1 MGDILWQT
9 AMNEPS
15 TSQPQGPRLTE
26 NDQLFDEL
34 LENIV
39 YVGNLP
45 KNIMLTDLIELFKYA
60 GRIERVAWYG
70 EHRTDINTK
79 VAFVRFRHS
88 RHAKEAAKWDRI
100 RYHDSILI
108 VMQIFKDQWFD
119 MSVSI
124 MVRNIRDDT
133 TDWQLY
139 EAFRRFGKIY
149 GILIPTHGTAYV
161 GFYYEAETQCALE
174 MNNNMFNG
182 NRMRVEMLRR
192 NLPLQQI
199 DIFDM
204 SRNEVRLLR
213 DMLLEVDE
221 KLEQFYSAYDEAFNY
236 SSKDYRRWKRKRRRV
251 TPLLSDS
258 SSSSESSSSSVSELS
273 NRSANEVRRILCGSN
288 EENRCL
294 GIFGMNPDTTE
305 KTLMKLFSRY
315 GHVKDI
321 KLIYDGKTN
330 VSRGYSFIYFK
341 HASDAR
347 RAQRKLNGTM
357 LEGRKVR
364 VDFSRS
370 KPHEPRA
377 DRRKR
382 VSPTAT
388 AATAASTSADRCCHR
403 RHGTTHHKKRKK
415 RRVCYSSSDSE

>member
-1 MGDILWQT
+1 
-9 AMNEPS
+9 MNEPS
-15 TSQPQGPRLTE
+15 TSQLQQPRLTE
-26 NDQLFDEL
+26 NDQLFEEL
-34 LENIV
+34 HGHIV

-45 KNIMLTDLIELFKYA
+45 KSTLLTELIELFKFA

-79 VAFVRFRHS
+79 IAFIRFRTA
-88 RHAKEAAKWDRI
+88 RHAKEAAKWDRV
-100 RYHDSILI
+100 RYFDSVLI

-124 MVRNIRDDT
+124 IVRNIRDDT

-161 GFYYEAETQCALE
+161 GFYYEEETQRALE
-174 MNNNMFNG
+174 MDNNMFNG
-182 NRMRVEMLRR
+182 NRMRVAMLRR

-199 DIFDM
+199 DIFDTA
-204 SRNEVRLLR
+204 RNDVRLLR

-236 SSKDYRRWKRKRRRV
+236 SSKEYRRWKRKRRRV
-251 TPLLSDS
+251 TPLLSES
-258 SSSSESSSSSVSELS
+258 SDTSSESSASTVSVIS
-273 NRSANEVRRILCGSN
+273 NRSVTDVRRILCASN

-294 GIFGMNPDTTE
+294 GIFGMSPETTE
-305 KTLMKLFSRY
+305 NTLMKLFSRY
-315 GHVKDI
+315 GQVKDI

-357 LEGRKVR
+357 LDGRKVR

-370 KPHEPRA
+370 KPHEARA

-382 VSPTAT
+382 SPPP
-388 AATAASTSADRCCHR
+388 AASTSADHDRCCHH
-403 RHGTTHHKKRKK
+403 RHGGAHHKKRKK
-415 RRVCYSSSDSE
+415 RRTHHSSSDSE

>member
-1 MGDILWQT
+1 
-9 AMNEPS
+9 MNDPS
-15 TSQPQGPRLTE
+15 MAHLPRPTE

-34 LENIV
+34 LDNIV

-45 KNIMLTDLIELFKYA
+45 KETMLTDLIELFKFA

-79 VAFVRFRHS
+79 VAFIRFRS
-88 RHAKEAAKWDRI
+88 ARHATEAAKWDRV
-100 RYHDSILI
+100 RYKDSILI

-124 MVRNIRDDT
+124 IVRNIRDDT
-133 TDWQLY
+133 SDWQLY

-149 GILIPTHGTAYV
+149 GVLIPTHGTAYV
-161 GFYYEAETQCALE
+161 GLYYEEETQRALE
-174 MNNNMFNG
+174 MDNNMFNG
-182 NRMRVEMLRR
+182 NRMRVAMLRR

-199 DIFDM
+199 DIFDVT
-204 SRNEVRLLR
+204 RNEVRLLR

-221 KLEQFYSAYDEAFNY
+221 KLEQYYSAYDEAFNY
-236 SSKDYRRWKRKRRRV
+236 SSKDYRRWRRKRRRA
-251 TPLLSDS
+251 TPLMSQSSD
-258 SSSSESSSSSVSELS
+258 SSSESSVSSVSAVS
-273 NRSANEVRRILCGSN
+273 NRSGADARRAQSSSN

-294 GIFGMNPDTTE
+294 GIFGMSPETTE
-305 KTLMKLFSRY
+305 NTLMKLFSRY
-315 GHVKDI
+315 GQVKDI

-341 HASDAR
+341 HAGDAK

-357 LEGRKVR
+357 LDGRKVR

-370 KPHEPRA
+370 KPHEARA

-382 VSPTAT
+382 SPAPV
-388 AATAASTSADRCCHR
+388 ASTSTVHDRCCNHR
-403 RHGTTHHKKRKK
+403 DRKRRKK
-415 RRVCYSSSDSE
+415 QYLCYSSSDSE